1 MTTWTTLHIAPFTQP
16 DGTTRALSRIDF
28 KSTVPEAQAVDRAKH
43 IIRTDRSLDRGY
55 LLNCLDIGNYVY
67 GDLTDTPRTPRA
79 TTQTTATDTPA
90 APIQHIPSRN
100 AADTPDGA
108 VTAALKPNPQY
119 TGTAIIGIATMHKSN
134 LVPIFNAEAAVDAA
148 TMRRG

>member
-1 MTTWTTLHIAPFTQP
+1 MWTTLHIAPFTQP
-16 DGTTRALSRIDF
+16 DGTIRALSRIDF
-28 KSTVPEAQAVDRAKH
+28 KATVTEAQAVDRAKH
-43 IIRTDRSLDRGY
+43 IIRTDRSLDKGY
-55 LLNCLDIGNYVY
+55 LLNCLEIGNYVY

-79 TTQTTATDTPA
+79 TDTT
-90 APIQHIPSRN
+90 PIQPEPAPVHIPSRN

-108 VTAALKPNPQY
+108 ATATLKPNPQY